1 MGKNGVPAENIES
14 ANRLTRDTIG
24 IQRAGQLTLFNFR
37 KLEAIAVGWKCVLQS
52 MGTIGN
58 IFRNLRILF
67 VGRGKEGIKRD
78 AASGDPWAQ
87 FALAW
92 SYARGQGLPQDS
104 HEAVK
109 WYRRAAQQGNA
120 GAQIYLGIC
129 LAEGRGVDQ
138 DLVEALKWI
147 ELARS
152 AGEKHPV
159 GAAANET
166 ADRLKK
172 MMTNDQINKGQE
184 MVRGFRPTIEKE
196 NR

>member
-1 MGKNGVPAENIES
+1 
-14 ANRLTRDTIG
+14 
-24 IQRAGQLTLFNFR
+24 
-37 KLEAIAVGWKCVLQS
+37 

-58 IFRNLRILF
+58 FFRDFKRLL

-92 SYARGQGLPQDS
+92 SYAQGQGLPRDS
-104 HEAVK
+104 HESVK
-109 WYRRAAQQGNA
+109 WYRRAAQQGLA
-120 GAQIYLGIC
+120 GAQVHLGIC

-159 GAAANET
+159 GAAANEM

-172 MMTNDQINKGQE
+172 MMTNDKIKKSQE
-184 MVRGFRPTIEKE
+184 MVRGFKPTIEKE

>member
-1 MGKNGVPAENIES
+1 MRISNLPEV
-14 ANRLTRDTIG
+14 
-24 IQRAGQLTLFNFR
+24 
-37 KLEAIAVGWKCVLQS
+37 VGGDVLRS

-58 IFRNLRILF
+58 IFRNLF
-67 VGRGKEGIKRD
+67 VGRGIEGIKRD
-78 AASGDPWAQ
+78 AASGDPKAQ
-87 FALAW
+87 FALGW
-92 SYARGQGLPQDS
+92 SYAQGQSGLPQDS
-104 HEAVK
+104 HESVK
-109 WYRRAAQQGNA
+109 WYRRAAQQGYA
-120 GAQIYLGIC
+120 GAQVYLGIC

-172 MMTNDQINKGQE
+172 MMTNDQINKARE
-184 MVRGFRPTIEKE
+184 MIREFRPTIEKE
-196 NR
+196 TR